1 MNGLIRV
8 TLRNNVGFIVDG
20 QRRATV
26 SYDVDPNMTVGDFMN
41 EHADVI
47 YSVNMTP
54 MLNGVTIDDEIMG
67 ETFADRANGLD
78 VVYMSY
84 TKNSE
89 GNC

>member
-1 MNGLIRV
+1 MDGMIKV
-8 TLRNNVGFIVDG
+8 TLRNNVGFIVNG
-20 QRRATV
+20 ERKAIV
-26 SYDVDPNMTVGDFMN
+26 SYNVTPDTVIGDFMN

>member
-1 MNGLIRV
+1 MDGMIKV
-8 TLRNNVGFIVDG
+8 TLRNNVGFIVNG
-20 QRRATV
+20 ERKATV
-26 SYDVDPNMTVGDFMN
+26 SYNVTPDTVIGDFMN

-47 YSVNMTP
+47 YSVSMTP

>member
-8 TLRNNVGFIVDG
+8 TLRNNVGFVVDG
-20 QRRATV
+20 QRKANV
-26 SYDVDPNMTVGDFMN
+26 SYDVDPNTTVGDFMN

-67 ETFADRANGLD
+67 QTFAQRANGMD
-78 VVYMSY
+78 VVYLSY

-89 GNC
+89 GN

>member
-8 TLRNNVGFIVDG
+8 TLRNNVGFIVNG
-20 QRRATV
+20 QRKATV
-26 SYDVDPNMTVGDFMN
+26 SYDVDPNTTVGEFMN

-67 ETFADRANGLD
+67 QTFEQRANGMD
-78 VVYMSY
+78 EVFMSY

-89 GNC
+89 GN